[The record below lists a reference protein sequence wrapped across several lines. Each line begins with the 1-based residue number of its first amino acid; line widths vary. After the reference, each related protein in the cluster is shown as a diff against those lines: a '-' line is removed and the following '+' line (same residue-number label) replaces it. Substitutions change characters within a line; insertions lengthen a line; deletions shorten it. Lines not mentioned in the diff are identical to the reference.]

1 MMLVVW
7 WLCSGGMVV
16 WWLCSGGMVVWWLEC
31 SGMVGRE
38 CGGAIVW

>member
-1 MMLVVW
+1 MLVVW

-16 WWLCSGGMVVWWLEC
+16 WWLDC

-38 CGGAIVW
+38 CGGAIVWYFSALVV